1 MNRFSF
7 LRGNNSFLSASFNH
21 PSTLFL
27 LLSNLA
33 PLAESPTKLAFASL
47 KDVQSLIED
56 DPYRIS
62 EEEAI
67 SAYNSTA
74 WVPQLIF
81 LGLDERQQNDD
92 VLKWTSYSGVP
103 YFALDVTPKGSIEA
117 QATNL
122 RQEFEADGK
131 IFLEGRSHMSL
142 PAHEAAMYSQ
152 ARALIDWNARNPFC
166 ASCGHPT
173 LSIQGGTKRSCPPTD
188 MASSSSSI
196 SSIIVS
202 TTEARRPMDRPA
214 CSTRKGII
222 NLSFPRTDPTV
233 IMAILS
239 ADSRRVLVG
248 RKKQWPENVY
258 SNLAGFVEPA
268 ESIEEAVRREAW
280 EESGVV
286 IGRVVIH
293 SSQPWPYPANL
304 MIGAIAQTIPG
315 GEEVMLKHD
324 PELEDAKWVDLDEIR
339 VALAEKTGGGGGGR
353 MIVDKLT
360 EELNPKSRLKLP
372 PKTTIAN
379 QLLTAVVT
387 GFLGNTLKI

>member
-1 MNRFSF
+1 MQ
-7 LRGNNSFLSASFNH
+7 H
-21 PSTLFL
+21 
-27 LLSNLA
+27 
-33 PLAESPTKLAFASL
+33 
-47 KDVQSLIED
+47 LIED

-67 SAYNSTA
+67 LGYNSTA

-81 LGLDERQQNDD
+81 LGLDERQQNNNF
-92 VLKWTSYSGVP
+92 LKWTSYCGVP
-103 YFALDVTPKGSIEA
+103 YFALDVSPKGSIEA

-122 RQEFEADGK
+122 RQEFEARGK

-142 PAHEAAMYSQ
+142 PAHEAAMYAQ

-188 MASSSSSI
+188 MAFGSSSSA
-196 SSIIVS
+196 IIASAS
-202 TTEARRPMDRPA
+202 TVLRRPTIDRPA
-214 CSTRKGII
+214 CTTRKGII

-248 RKKQWPENVY
+248 RKKQWPENMY

-286 IGRVVIH
+286 VGRVVIH

-315 GEEVMLKHD
+315 GEEVLLKHD

-339 VALAEKTGGGGGGR
+339 VALADKTGGVGGIGK
-353 MIVDKLT
+353 KLT

-379 QLLTAVVT
+379 QLLTAVVA
-387 GFLGNTLKI
+387 GFSGNTLKI

>member
-7 LRGNNSFLSASFNH
+7 LRSNNSFLSAAFNH

-27 LLSNLA
+27 LLNNLA

-47 KDVQSLIED
+47 KEVQPLIED
-56 DPYRIS
+56 DPYQTS

-67 SAYNSTA
+67 LGYNSTA
-74 WVPQLIF
+74 WVPHLIF
-81 LGLDERQQNDD
+81 LGLDERQQNRD
-92 VLKWTSYSGVP
+92 VLKWADYSGVP
-103 YFALDVTPKGSIEA
+103 YFALDATPKGSIEA

-122 RQEFEADGK
+122 RQEFEARGK
-131 IFLEGRSHMSL
+131 NFLEGRLHISL
-142 PAHEAAMYSQ
+142 PAHEAAIYAQ
-152 ARALIDWNARNPFC
+152 ARALVDWNARNPFC

-173 LSIQGGTKRSCPPTD
+173 LSIQGGTKRFCPPTD
-188 MASSSSSI
+188 MATSSSSAI
-196 SSIIVS
+196 AS
-202 TTEARRPMDRPA
+202 TIPRPTDRPA
-214 CSTRKGII
+214 CTARKGVI

-239 ADSRRVLVG
+239 ADSRRVLLG

-286 IGRVVIH
+286 VARVVIH

-304 MIGAIAQTIPG
+304 MIGAIAQTIPS
-315 GEEVMLKHD
+315 GEEVLLKHD
-324 PELEDAKWVDLDEIR
+324 PELEDAKWVGLDEIR
-339 VALAEKTGGGGGGR
+339 VALAEAAGGGIGE
-353 MIVDKLT
+353 KST
-360 EELNPKSRLKLP
+360 ELNQKGRLRLP

-379 QLLTAVVT
+379 QLLTAVIA
-387 GFLGNTLKI
+387 GFLGNTLKM

>member
-1 MNRFSF
+1 M
-7 LRGNNSFLSASFNH
+7 
-21 PSTLFL
+21 L
-27 LLSNLA
+27 LDNLA
-33 PLAESPTKLAFASL
+33 PLAESPTKLAFVSL
-47 KDVQSLIED
+47 KDIQPLIEH
-56 DPYRIS
+56 DPYRTS
-62 EEEAI
+62 EEEVI
-67 SAYNSTA
+67 LGYNSTV

-81 LGLDERQQNDD
+81 LGLDERQQNHE
-92 VLKWTSYSGVP
+92 VLRWTSYSGVP
-103 YFALDVTPKGSIEA
+103 YFALDVTPRGSIEA

-122 RQEFEADGK
+122 RQQCEARGT
-131 IFLEGRSHMSL
+131 IFLKGGLHISL
-142 PAHEAAMYSQ
+142 PAHEAAMYAQ
-152 ARALIDWNARNPFC
+152 ARALIDWNVRNPFC

-188 MASSSSSI
+188 MAFI
-196 SSIIVS
+196 SSWSIDS
-202 TTEARRPMDRPA
+202 TAPRPTDRPA
-214 CSTRKGII
+214 CITRKGVA

-248 RKKQWPENVY
+248 RKKQWPQNVY

-268 ESIEEAVRREAW
+268 ESIEEAVRRESW

-286 IGRVVIH
+286 VGRVVIH

-315 GEEVMLKHD
+315 GEKILLKHD
-324 PELEDAKWVDLDEIR
+324 PELEDAKWVELDEIR
-339 VALAEKTGGGGGGR
+339 VALAEATGGEIGEKSTAPNQMGR
-353 MIVDKLT
+353 L
-360 EELNPKSRLKLP
+360 RLP

-387 GFLGNTLKI
+387 GFLDNPLKM

>member
-1 MNRFSF
+1 M
-7 LRGNNSFLSASFNH
+7 
-21 PSTLFL
+21 L
-27 LLSNLA
+27 LNNLA

-47 KDVQSLIED
+47 KDVQPLIED

-67 SAYNSTA
+67 LGYNSTA

-81 LGLDERQQNDD
+81 LGLDERQQNHA

-103 YFALDVTPKGSIEA
+103 YFTLDVTPKGPIEA

-122 RQEFEADGK
+122 RQEFGARGK
-131 IFLEGRSHMSL
+131 NFLEERLHMSL
-142 PAHEAAMYSQ
+142 PAHEAAIYAQ
-152 ARALIDWNARNPFC
+152 ARALVDWNARNPFC

-188 MASSSSSI
+188 MASSSSLS
-196 SSIIVS
+196 VAS
-202 TTEARRPMDRPA
+202 TVPRTTDRPA
-214 CSTRKGII
+214 CTTRKGVI

-239 ADSRRVLVG
+239 ADSRRALVG

-286 IGRVVIH
+286 VGRVVIH
-293 SSQPWPYPANL
+293 SSQPWPYPGNL

-315 GEEVMLKHD
+315 GEEVLLKHD
-324 PELEDAKWVDLDEIR
+324 PELEDAKWVDLNEIR
-339 VALAEKTGGGGGGR
+339 AALAEATGGGIGE
-353 MIVDKLT
+353 KST
-360 EELNPKSRLKLP
+360 ELNPKGRLRLP

-379 QLLTAVVT
+379 QLLTAVVA
-387 GFLGNTLKI
+387 GFLDNTLKM

>member
-1 MNRFSF
+1 M
-7 LRGNNSFLSASFNH
+7 
-21 PSTLFL
+21 
-27 LLSNLA
+27 LSNLA
-33 PLAESPTKLAFASL
+33 PLAEGPTKLAFASL
-47 KDVQSLIED
+47 KAVQPLIED

-62 EEEAI
+62 EEESI
-67 SAYNSTA
+67 LGYNSTA
-74 WVPQLIF
+74 WIPQLIF

-122 RQEFEADGK
+122 RQEFEAQGK
-131 IFLEGRSHMSL
+131 VFLEGRSHMSL
-142 PAHEAAMYSQ
+142 PAHEAAMYAQ

-188 MASSSSSI
+188 MASGSSSSSI
-196 SSIIVS
+196 ITS
-202 TTEARRPMDRPA
+202 TVPRRPIDRPA

-280 EESGVV
+280 EESGVIV
-286 IGRVVIH
+286 GRVVIH

-315 GEEVMLKHD
+315 GEEILLKHD

-339 VALAEKTGGGGGGR
+339 VALAEKTGGAGGIGE
-353 MIVDKLT
+353 KST

-379 QLLTAVVT
+379 QLLTAIVT

>member
-1 MNRFSF
+1 MLN
-7 LRGNNSFLSASFNH
+7 
-21 PSTLFL
+21 
-27 LLSNLA
+27 NLA

-47 KDVQSLIED
+47 KDVQALIED
-56 DPYRIS
+56 DPYGLS

-67 SAYNSTA
+67 LGYNSTA
-74 WVPQLIF
+74 WIPQLIF
-81 LGLDERQQNDD
+81 LGLDERQQNVD

-103 YFALDVTPKGSIEA
+103 YFALDVTPIGSIEA

-122 RQEFEADGK
+122 RQEFESQGK

-142 PAHEAAMYSQ
+142 PAHEAAMYAQ

-166 ASCGHPT
+166 ASCGHRT
-173 LSIQGGTKRSCPPTD
+173 LSIQGGTKRFCPPTD
-188 MASSSSSI
+188 MAPTSSY
-196 SSIIVS
+196 SSIIA
-202 TTEARRPMDRPA
+202 TTEPRRPTIDRPA
-214 CSTRKGII
+214 CTTRKGII

-248 RKKQWPENVY
+248 RKKQWPENMY

-286 IGRVVIH
+286 VGRVVIH

-315 GEEVMLKHD
+315 REEVLLKHD

-339 VALAEKTGGGGGGR
+339 LALAEKTVGAGIGE
-353 MIVDKLT
+353 KST
-360 EELNPKSRLKLP
+360 ELNPKSRLKLP

-379 QLLTAVVT
+379 QLLMAVVA
-387 GFLGNTLKI
+387 GFLGNTIKI

>member
-7 LRGNNSFLSASFNH
+7 LRSNNSFLSAAFNH

-33 PLAESPTKLAFASL
+33 PLTESRPTKLAFASL
-47 KDVQSLIED
+47 KEVQPLIEH
-56 DPYRIS
+56 DPYQTS

-67 SAYNSTA
+67 SKYNSTA
-74 WVPQLIF
+74 WVPHLIF
-81 LGLDERQQNDD
+81 LGLDERQQNGDI
-92 VLKWTSYSGVP
+92 LKWTSYSGVP
-103 YFALDVTPKGSIEA
+103 YFALDVSPKGSIEA
-117 QATNL
+117 QAINL
-122 RQEFEADGK
+122 RQEFEARGK
-131 IFLEGRSHMSL
+131 NFLEGARLHISL
-142 PAHEAAMYSQ
+142 PAHEAAIYAQ

-166 ASCGHPT
+166 ASCGHST
-173 LSIQGGTKRSCPPTD
+173 LSIQGGTKRFCPPTD
-188 MASSSSSI
+188 MATSSSSSI
-196 SSIIVS
+196 AS
-202 TTEARRPMDRPA
+202 TITPPTDRPA
-214 CSTRKGII
+214 CTTRKGVI

-286 IGRVVIH
+286 VGRVVIH

-315 GEEVMLKHD
+315 GEDVLLQHD

-339 VALAEKTGGGGGGR
+339 VALAEATGDGIGE
-353 MIVDKLT
+353 KST
-360 EELNPKSRLKLP
+360 ELNPKARLRLP

-379 QLLTAVVT
+379 QLLTAVVA
-387 GFLGNTLKI
+387 GFLGNTLKM

>member
-7 LRGNNSFLSASFNH
+7 LRSNNSFLSAAFNH
-21 PSTLFL
+21 SSTLFL
-27 LLSNLA
+27 LLNNLA
-33 PLAESPTKLAFASL
+33 PLTESGPTKLAFASL
-47 KDVQSLIED
+47 KDVQPLIED
-56 DPYRIS
+56 DPYQTS

-67 SAYNSTA
+67 LKYNSIA
-74 WVPQLIF
+74 WVPHLIF
-81 LGLDERQQNDD
+81 LGLDERQQNGDI
-92 VLKWTSYSGVP
+92 LKWTSYSGVP

-117 QATNL
+117 QAINL
-122 RQEFEADGK
+122 RQEFEARGK
-131 IFLEGRSHMSL
+131 NFLEGGRLHISL
-142 PAHEAAMYSQ
+142 PAHEAAIYAQ

-173 LSIQGGTKRSCPPTD
+173 LSIQGGTKRFCPPTD
-188 MASSSSSI
+188 MATSSSLSI
-196 SSIIVS
+196 AS
-202 TTEARRPMDRPA
+202 TITPPTDRPA
-214 CSTRKGII
+214 CTTRKGVI

-286 IGRVVIH
+286 VGRVVIH

-315 GEEVMLKHD
+315 GEDVLLQHD

-339 VALAEKTGGGGGGR
+339 VALAEATGDAIGE
-353 MIVDKLT
+353 KST
-360 EELNPKSRLKLP
+360 ELNPKARLRLP

-379 QLLTAVVT
+379 QLLTAVVA
-387 GFLGNTLKI
+387 GFLGNTLKM